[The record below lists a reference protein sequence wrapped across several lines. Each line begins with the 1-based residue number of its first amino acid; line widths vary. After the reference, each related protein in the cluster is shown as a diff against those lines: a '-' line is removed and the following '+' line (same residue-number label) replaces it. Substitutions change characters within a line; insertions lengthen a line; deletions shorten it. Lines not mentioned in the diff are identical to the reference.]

1 MPHWIG
7 LEISTGTGL
16 RACCICIRTGQL
28 PRRTHRHGRPSQGG
42 FEQRSA
48 HTFAEMVQAFVEDEK
63 TTTSAKARLQG
74 MIAAAR
80 IPRPKFSIPSVV
92 GLGAPRHMCTET
104 WLARD
109 ASAPDLTST
118 PAALSPPW
126 RIRNRSLAEYV
137 AAQHLAQWARTRS
150 GRRCVAAGRSGRD
163 VRSSYIFAFCAM
175 RRDTRA
181 SILMRSWLNRRL
193 IYTMYVCM
201 YVCMHVRMYVCMYV
215 CVCVCVYVCMYACM
229 HVCMYACMYAC
240 LYVCMC
246 VCVCVYVCVYM

>member
-16 RACCICIRTGQL
+16 RLCCICIRTGQL

-126 RIRNRSLAEYV
+126 RIRDRSLVEYV
-137 AAQHLAQWARTRS
+137 AAQHLARRARTRS

-163 VRSSYIFAFCAM
+163 VRSSYNLCIVCDAARHACIDSNAIVVKQ
-175 RRDTRA
+175 A
-181 SILMRSWLNRRL
+181 AY
-193 IYTMYVCM
+193 IY
-201 YVCMHVRMYVCMYV
+201 
-215 CVCVCVYVCMYACM
+215 
-229 HVCMYACMYAC
+229 HVCMYACMY
-240 LYVCMC
+240 VCMC
-246 VCVCVYVCVYM
+246 VCMYVCMFACLCVFTHIYKIVYTQVGR